1 MMVKDY
7 ASQRLDRYII
17 KFPDGMRDQLKKA
30 EKENNRS
37 LNAEIICQLGVAKK
51 IDNEKNAILGDAS
64 KLREEQSFYEVL
76 KEEAWKAIA
85 GNEVMRASQ
94 FLMPIDLTAE
104 QNKNSYLRRKLSEKY
119 AAIQRIM
126 DSMSLD
132 LTDKQKVGEA
142 RRIAEI
148 ALFDAEAT
156 E

>member
-1 MMVKDY
+1 MTKDTRRIVHFSVRFPRDLHDELT
-7 ASQRLDRYII
+7 ASAKDKGLT
-17 KFPDGMRDQLKKA
+17 
-30 EKENNRS
+30 

-51 IDNEKNAILGDAS
+51 IDNEKNAIVGDAS
-64 KLREEQSFYEVL
+64 KLREEQSFFEVL

-94 FLMPIDLTAE
+94 FLMPIDLTTE
-104 QNKNSYLRRKLSEKY
+104 QNKNRYLRRKLSEKY
-119 AAIQRIM
+119 AAIQRILN
-126 DSMSLD
+126 SMSLD

-148 ALFDAEAT
+148 ALLDAEAT

>member
-1 MMVKDY
+1 MTKDTRRIVHFSVRFPRDLHDELT
-7 ASQRLDRYII
+7 ASAKDKGLT
-17 KFPDGMRDQLKKA
+17 
-30 EKENNRS
+30 

-64 KLREEQSFYEVL
+64 KLREEQSFFEVL
-76 KEEAWKAIA
+76 KDEAWAAIA
-85 GNEVMRASQ
+85 ENEVMRASQ

-104 QNKNSYLRRKLSEKY
+104 QNKNHYLRRKLSEKY
-119 AAIQRIM
+119 AAIQRILN
-126 DSMSLD
+126 SMSLD

-148 ALFDAEAT
+148 ALLDAEAT